1 MLGVGDTLCLAPV
14 PHGPSARSGGGEG
27 QKGGEEGRE
36 RQDWEVGG
44 GARAMGCLLLAW
56 DGAVKAERRWEGQR
70 PG

>member
-1 MLGVGDTLCLAPV
+1 M
-14 PHGPSARSGGGEG
+14 RSGEGEG

-36 RQDWEVGG
+36 RQDWEGGG

-56 DGAVKAERRWEGQR
+56 DGAVKAERRREGQR